1 MWITLEEIVTVVLH
15 RYQSSSQSITYGAH
29 PLQQNPQS
37 MGQITS
43 EPLSLHAVSCTT
55 QLPPKT
61 RQNENGG
68 INFARRLSGRVC
80 FRFLQLTCVVW
91 RTSRGYRVYFAP
103 PHRIHI
109 LWRHSES
116 SPFYFPGC
124 SSSIAGLVSTR
135 RDDNY
140 YRTRTR
146 RRGRDRSPCLRKTSK
161 NLIQTEN
168 IACFSDIGPGFM
180 SGSCIS

>member
-1 MWITLEEIVTVVLH
+1 MYVDYSRRNCDRRATSLPKFKSEYYIW
-15 RYQSSSQSITYGAH
+15 SSSLATES
-29 PLQQNPQS
+29 QS

-43 EPLSLHAVSCTT
+43 EPLSLHAVSCTA

-68 INFARRLSGRVC
+68 GASALILHVGSLSIFWTRL
-80 FRFLQLTCVVW
+80 FRFLQLTYVVW

-103 PHRIHI
+103 PRRIHT

-116 SPFYFPGC
+116 SPFYFSGC
-124 SSSIAGLVSTR
+124 SFSIAGLVLTR

-140 YRTRTR
+140 YRTRR
-146 RRGRDRSPCLRKTSK
+146 QSHGRNPCLRKTSK
-161 NLIQTEN
+161 NLIDRKHRTL
-168 IACFSDIGPGFM
+168 F
-180 SGSCIS
+180 